1 MFKKC
6 VVFIVFFILFI
17 FGVILYSKFAL
28 HNKANIVKGVEKRM
42 GERNIVKNDFAF
54 LHKKS
59 KIVEDFNENLNVLL
73 DDMAET
79 LHSKKGAVGLAAV
92 QVGILKRV
100 VVIDVGEGLIEL
112 VNPEIIEEK
121 ELDPITTSDGKPL
134 IWSYISRT
142 I

>member
-1 MFKKC
+1 
-6 VVFIVFFILFI
+6 
-17 FGVILYSKFAL
+17 
-28 HNKANIVKGVEKRM
+28 M

-121 ELDPITTSDGKPL
+121 DGK
-134 IWSYISRT
+134 WHRGTGVKYAYRYATFDKT
-142 I
+142 IDITDAIGFMTDIKKYVQSELNK